1 MTEEFIT
8 LARVIKTQG
17 RNGEVGVEL
26 HSDVPGRFQAGLRVF
41 ALAGNGARRELQ
53 VEEAWPHKGHLIL
66 KFQGVDSISGAEEL
80 LDCELQVPRSERARL
95 EAGWTYVSDLIGCT
109 VLDGDHE
116 VGRIQEVRFGAGEAP
131 LLVVKGEVT
140 GHREYEIPFAQAYLV
155 EVDLSRKQVRMQIPD
170 GMLAINAPVTEEE
183 KRQQGGR
190 TAGKRQR

>member
-41 ALAGNGARRELQ
+41 ALAENGVRRELK
-53 VEEAWPHKGHLIL
+53 VEEAWPHRGHLIL

-109 VLDGDHE
+109 VLDGDRE
-116 VGRIQEVRFGAGEAP
+116 VGRIEDVRFGAGEAP
-131 LLVVKGEVT
+131 LLVVKG
-140 GHREYEIPFAQAYLV
+140 GAKGGREYEIPFAQAYLV
-155 EVDLSRKQVRMQIPD
+155 DVDLNRKQVRMQIPE
-170 GMLAINAPVTEEE
+170 GMLAINAPLTEEE
-183 KRQQGGR
+183 KQQQSGP
-190 TAGKRQR
+190 GKQPK